1 MWARGRMAGWILGKR
16 MLRWSLGCGMLR
28 GMNSWERKVRRQ
40 DGAREEIELRCCL
53 SKLRLARSG
62 APERRQPVTGSLVA
76 LTLLGLPPAPSPA
89 QRLDVEACGR
99 LTCSSRVEPPRRRIR
114 VCRPRGCLGGGF
126 LEQVTSKPRRE
137 RQTWGAHVSWA
148 GGGSRWRERRVW
160 PIRGSP
166 GFRRPGA
173 G

>member
-1 MWARGRMAGWILGKR
+1 MEFGVWDVAWDELLGKGGERAGWGP
-16 MLRWSLGCGMLR
+16 
-28 GMNSWERKVRRQ
+28 
-40 DGAREEIELRCCL
+40 REETELRCRL